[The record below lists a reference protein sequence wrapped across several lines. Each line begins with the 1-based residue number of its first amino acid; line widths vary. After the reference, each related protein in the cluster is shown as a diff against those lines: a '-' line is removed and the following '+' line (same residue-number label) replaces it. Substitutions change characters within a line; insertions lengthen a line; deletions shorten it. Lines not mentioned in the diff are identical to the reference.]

1 MKNIPINEDDSP
13 SLNKKAVQIIVILFV
28 CGIISGL
35 LLSNSF
41 ITEANERISRFSED
55 PRPPNF
61 HDFPLE
67 SEPLTTADVIIPTL
81 GVIIVCISAF
91 LLIGL
96 IAVYF
101 KIFLKSTS
109 KYVAGLLFFLLPL
122 FIHSIFSINAL
133 RSLFVSSAI
142 PYNQIRESVGFGFGG
157 LGGTLAILS
166 VFEIIGLTILLYLST
181 E

>member
-1 MKNIPINEDDSP
+1 MKTIPIIEEKIP
-13 SLNKKAVQIIVILFV
+13 SFNKKAVQLIVFLFV

-35 LLSNSF
+35 LLSNYF
-41 ITEANERISRFSED
+41 ITEANEMISRFDE

-61 HDFPLE
+61 DDFPFE
-67 SEPLTTADVIIPTL
+67 PDPLTTADVIIPTL

-91 LLIGL
+91 LLVGL
-96 IAVYF
+96 IAVYLR
-101 KIFLKSTS
+101 IFLKSTS
-109 KYVAGLLFFLLPL
+109 KYVAGLLFFLIPL

-142 PYNQIRESVGFGFGG
+142 PYYHIRESVGFGFGG